1 MNTEMLKRARE
12 LWSVDYMSHYENRA
26 NMRKWEGG
34 ACGQRQWELAFVEKG
49 GEGK

>member
-1 MNTEMLKRARE
+1 MGGGVHVPLRE
-12 LWSVDYMSHYENRA
+12 QDEHAQVG
-26 NMRKWEGG
+26 EGG